1 MKLIS
6 SVFLSINRFS
16 SKNAIYSNAVKCPG
30 NSIKISAREFKEKYS
45 TSIEEYAEES
55 GIMTSLLYERVFD
68 FLVENG
74 VAE

>member
-30 NSIKISAREFKEKYS
+30 DSIKISAREFKEKEIIS
-45 TSIEEYAEES
+45 DWI
-55 GIMTSLLYERVFD
+55 RVNY
-68 FLVENG
+68 VK
-74 VAE
+74 